1 MWTTECSVRVKWSGD
16 EKLKELSEEDLR
28 LQGERVTKT
37 YVLAI
42 HQGSKAVFYFMLP
55 HYSEGA
61 VQFGVL
67 HSDLTPRPA
76 FLAVAAAGRL
86 LAGAEPIGRV
96 DLPGG
101 LGQGYFFKTQ
111 TDGQPSEVM
120 VIWSKQDTS
129 YEFSKAPR
137 TCYDHLGRVHPIEGK
152 SVKIGRAP
160 LYVVL
165 AEGSVPKLLPPPN
178 PAKWLVGKPSNVVLQ
193 ALVPD
198 SDVVVEKSAYKMKA
212 GETKRISVFAYN
224 FGTEKVHGPLKS
236 QVPEHWEAKL
246 PEEVEIG
253 PGERKELSLTLHS
266 SEAQSGSEA
275 QVRITGDFGGPGG
288 AELAFRVV
296 VQ

>member
-1 MWTTECSVRVKWSGD
+1 VHVKWTGD
-16 EKLKELSEEDLR
+16 EKLKELSEEDLK
-28 LQGERVTKT
+28 LQSERVTKT

-55 HYSEGA
+55 HYSEGK

-67 HSDLTPRPA
+67 HPDLTPRPA

-86 LAGAEPIGRV
+86 LAGAEPQGRV

-111 TDGQPSEVM
+111 ADGQPSDVM
-120 VIWSKQDTS
+120 VIWSKQDTTFELS
-129 YEFSKAPR
+129 QPTR
-137 TCYDHLGRVHPIEGK
+137 GCYDHLGRIQSIEGK
-152 SVKIGRAP
+152 TFKVGRAP

-165 AEGSVPKLLPPPN
+165 ADGSRPKLLPPPK
-178 PAKWLVGKPSNVVLQ
+178 PANWLAGKPSNVVLQ

-198 SDVVVEKSAYKMKA
+198 SDVVVEKSAYRMKV
-212 GETKRISVFAYN
+212 GEAKRISIFAYN
-224 FGTEKVHGPLKS
+224 FGAEKVRGRLKA
-236 QVPEHWEAKL
+236 QVPEHWGAELQAA
-246 PEEVEIG
+246 VEIA
-253 PGERKELSLTLHS
+253 PGERKELSLTLHG

-275 QVRITGDFGGPGG
+275 RVRISGEFGEAGG
-288 AELAFRVV
+288 AVLALRVI